1 MRVSPS
7 WVREW
12 QFLYIL
18 AKVCCCQS
26 CFILVVLWRV
36 SFGFNLDFPDE
47 QWCRTLFSVKATM
60 SMACS
65 WPKMSPFVK
74 SRYQAVENVSVVLLC
89 TIEKLVTCLS
99 HNIPISAFYIV
110 STFLKF
116 VWIKKPFLWI
126 LVLSFG
132 IWIKIR
138 QNVRNV

>member
-1 MRVSPS
+1 
-7 WVREW
+7 
-12 QFLYIL
+12 
-18 AKVCCCQS
+18 
-26 CFILVVLWRV
+26 
-36 SFGFNLDFPDE
+36 
-47 QWCRTLFSVKATM
+47 
-60 SMACS
+60 MACS

-74 SRYQAVENVSVVLLC
+74 SRYQAVESVTVVLLC

-116 VWIKKPFLWI
+116 VWIKKTFLWI

-138 QNVRNV
+138 QNVGNV